1 LVPNEKSINE
11 DKDEI
16 FDDEAPIEEE
26 DFMKKARQRSRYIPF
41 YRFFYLIVAHWVF
54 NFIITIVI
62 ILNAISL
69 AADDF
74 PQSI

>member
-26 DFMKKARQRSRYIPF
+26 DFMKKARKRSRFIPF